1 MIDKD
6 VSLAVPLA
14 VLVDLCSKYMR
25 GFTSG
30 VKYFL
35 RMPRSVLLLSGFVA
49 MAAVWQLYRPVLS
62 SLVPWGKVAKASTA
76 WITIDTAANAKSLAR
91 KLVESKL
98 AA

>member
-14 VLVDLCSKYMR
+14 VLVDLCSKY
-25 GFTSG
+25 SG

-49 MAAVWQLYRPVLS
+49 MAAVWQLYRPVLT